1 MFECLRILRGH
12 LRTILNN
19 LAVSGTISE
28 QSGTIG
34 QFVQICRLHCRW
46 LPPHCLISTGWSIII
61 ILSLHLLYLFYWST
75 ILPPLLLARFSQW
88 ERIVTQNI
96 ITDRQYKRARMW
108 IVSLLVLSNSIFDI
122 FDNLWMIWL
131 SGNNWP
137 WLRLL
142 RQIVFCICSQWQCTE
157 TMSTVNDA
165 NWFIKLQSGEFC
177 MVLSCIVQWTPK
189 NKHVDAD

>member
-1 MFECLRILRGH
+1 MGLLDSFLR
-12 LRTILNN
+12 
-19 LAVSGTISE
+19 
-28 QSGTIG
+28 
-34 QFVQICRLHCRW
+34 
-46 LPPHCLISTGWSIII
+46 SIFPCV
-61 ILSLHLLYLFYWST
+61 LTS
-75 ILPPLLLARFSQW
+75 PLLLARFSQW

-157 TMSTVNDA
+157 TMNTVNDA

-177 MVLSCIVQWTPK
+177 MVLSCIVQWLNTQEQTRWCRLNDEERLK
-189 NKHVDAD
+189 SKSGFCC